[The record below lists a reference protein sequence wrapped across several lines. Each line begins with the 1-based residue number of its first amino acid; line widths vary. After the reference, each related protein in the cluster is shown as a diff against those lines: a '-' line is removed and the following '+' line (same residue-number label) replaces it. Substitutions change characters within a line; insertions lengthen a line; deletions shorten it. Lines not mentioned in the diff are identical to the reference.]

1 MLDSTTGIISDFFTE
16 LEELVVTV
24 EPVTEEVEGVVED
37 ETGEVFFLMD
47 RALTN
52 LSPRDPRSSMDGG
65 SSLKNKLLCRGGG
78 NKVIRSTED
87 TKICL
92 KHETSPNSCTENHTQ
107 QQLKE
112 MNQGNN
118 IPTRNILKKR

>member
-24 EPVTEEVEGVVED
+24 EAVTEEVVGVVED
-37 ETGEVFFLMD
+37 DTGEVRFWMD

-52 LSPRDPRSSMDGG
+52 LSPRDPRSCMDGG
-65 SSLKNKLLCRGGG
+65 SSLKNKLLYRGG
-78 NKVIRSTED
+78 NKVIRSTEG

-92 KHETSPNSCTENHTQ
+92 KHEATPNSCAENHTQ
-107 QQLKE
+107 QQL
-112 MNQGNN
+112 
-118 IPTRNILKKR
+118 